1 MSLLMLSWKGLVAG
15 HTINYG
21 GDFAFPEPIE
31 IEGGDVRPPNPGGLK
46 FRAVRDDQ
54 QNAVGFDPVNAA
66 AQRL

>member
-1 MSLLMLSWKGLVAG
+1 MAAISRS
-15 HTINYG
+15 T
-21 GDFAFPEPIE
+21 EPIE
-31 IEGGDVRPPNPGGLK
+31 VEGGDVRPSNPGRLK